1 MGNTC
6 YMNATVQCFRHMP
19 ELRDALT
26 PVRPSS
32 VGTAF
37 AGALR
42 DTFKTLDSAGASIF
56 PMQLVG
62 NLRTNFPQFAQTGQN
77 GAFMQQD
84 AEEFLN
90 ILTQSIV
97 ESLSTLT
104 SSVNPEFNR
113 LLGINLEEQQICQ
126 ETDLEPVINKTEKA
140 NKIVCNI
147 QNAQLTGA
155 DLIASTSAVDHLH
168 DGVKLGEMGYS
179 RTRGP
184 NHQILNYSA
193 STFQVVF

>member
-1 MGNTC
+1 
-6 YMNATVQCFRHMP
+6 
-19 ELRDALT
+19 
-26 PVRPSS
+26 
-32 VGTAF
+32 
-37 AGALR
+37 
-42 DTFKTLDSAGASIF
+42 
-56 PMQLVG
+56 MQLVG
-62 NLRTNFPQFAQTGQN
+62 NLRSSFPQFAQTGQN

-97 ESLSTLT
+97 ESLASLT

-168 DGVKLGEMGYS
+168 DGVKLGEMRYVTVYTVAIIYRTTLKQLTVVSFQRRNFPHTHYS
-179 RTRGP
+179 
-184 NHQILNYSA
+184 LK
-193 STFQVVF
+193 VF

>member
-1 MGNTC
+1 MTPQGVALSAGLKNMGNTC

-19 ELRDALT
+19 ELRDALI

-32 VGTAF
+32 IGTAF

-62 NLRTNFPQFAQTGQN
+62 NLRTSFPQFAQTGQN

-90 ILTQSIV
+90 VLTQSIV
-97 ESLSTLT
+97 ESLSSLT
-104 SSVNPEFNR
+104 STVNPEFNR

-126 ETDLEPVINKTEKA
+126 ETDLEPVVNKTEKA

-168 DGVKLGEMGYS
+168 DGVKLGETS
-179 RTRGP
+179 
-184 NHQILNYSA
+184 
-193 STFQVVF
+193 